1 MDRLVAG
8 NEITLLHGGIEYF
21 PALIDAIAAAKRVIY
36 LETYIFYDDP
46 TGERVS
52 RALADA
58 ALRGVTVRVTVDGFG
73 TRLLSPRIQARFSEA
88 GVELAVFRPEQNRW
102 HLSRR
107 RLRRMHRKLAVIDE
121 EFGFVGGIN
130 ILDDLVDPNHG
141 ILDAPRFDFAV
152 RVRGPLLG
160 PMVTSVMGQWL
171 RVGWRDAS
179 SAADFTKLLLE
190 YSRRVWSGPPVERPM
205 RAAFVVRD
213 NLRYRHSIEAA
224 YLLAISRARLSIT
237 ISNAYFLPGR
247 RFRRALMRAA
257 ARGVQVRLLLQGRSE
272 YWMQRHATQALYDDL
287 LRTGIEIHEY
297 QRSFL
302 HAKVAV
308 VDDQWATVGS
318 SNIDP
323 FSLLLAREANII
335 VRDRDFAVQLSEAL
349 NAAIES
355 DAQPV
360 VLVRHTQ
367 RPRIVR
373 MLNWVAYGLLR
384 LAVFLTGRA
393 ARY

>member
-1 MDRLVAG
+1 MERLVAG
-8 NEITLLHGGIEYF
+8 NEITLLHGGLEYF
-21 PALIDAIAAAKRVIY
+21 PALIEAIEAAQRVIY
-36 LETYIFYDDP
+36 LETYIYYDDV

-52 RALADA
+52 QALADA
-58 ALRGVTVRVTVDGFG
+58 ARRGVTVRVTVDGFG
-73 TRLLSPRIQARFSEA
+73 SRLLSPRIQACFSEA
-88 GVELAVFRPEQNRW
+88 GVELAVFRPEHNRW

-107 RLRRMHRKLAVIDE
+107 RLRRMHRKLVVIDE
-121 EFGFVGGIN
+121 ECGFVGGIN

-152 RVRGPLLG
+152 RVRGPLLSQ
-160 PMVTSVMGQWL
+160 MVTSVMGQWL
-171 RVGWRDAS
+171 RVGWPDAS
-179 SAADFTKLLLE
+179 SAADFARLLLE
-190 YSRRVWSGPPVERPM
+190 YTRRVWSGPPVARPM
-205 RAAFVVRD
+205 RAAFIVRD
-213 NLRYRHSIEAA
+213 NLRSRYSIEAA
-224 YLLAISRARLSIT
+224 YLLAITRARRSIT

-247 RFRRALMRAA
+247 RFRRALMRATG
-257 ARGVQVRLLLQGRSE
+257 RGVQVRLLLQGRSE

-287 LRTGIEIHEY
+287 LQTGVEIHEY

-323 FSLLLAREANII
+323 FSLLLAREANIV
-335 VRDRDFAVQLSEAL
+335 VRDRDFALQLGAAL
-349 NAAIES
+349 DAAIET

-360 VLVRHTQ
+360 ALLRHTQ
-367 RPRIVR
+367 RPRVVR

-384 LAVFLTGRA
+384 FAVFLTGRA